1 MKKYLVAKV
10 WLNGTF
16 TLCEP
21 AAPMEYAEAVVF
33 LGVNARADKDYNY
46 VMLEVMGKQFSH
58 YFYYDWQMYFT

>member
-46 VMLEVMGKQFSH
+46 VMLEVMGK
-58 YFYYDWQMYFT
+58 